1 MLFLIFLRIA
11 VEKRISKKDC
21 LCSLRQIVPE
31 QVKRRINANDMTR
44 FESGARETE
53 NDLRAEIRVA
63 KRRGNGVRNG
73 PGGRLAGKDVGTEY
87 DRLDGQTGMEFFL
100 RAIRPVSRKLAKFA
114 AGWRYGYCKSD
125 D

>member
-1 MLFLIFLRIA
+1 M
-11 VEKRISKKDC
+11 
-21 LCSLRQIVPE
+21 PE

-73 PGGRLAGKDVGTEY
+73 PGGRLAGKDVGTVY

-100 RAIRPVSRKLAKFA
+100 RSIRPVSRILAKFA
-114 AGWRYGYCKSD
+114 ARGRYGGCKSD